1 VRRRSMLF
9 PLPADRLRA
18 IRPSRSR
25 MIASSLQMRLVII
38 ATNGPVDDL
47 QAADDQLIAATVIE
61 QPRCHFAAVK
71 AAPPWPD
78 SGDVGHLMQD
88 VAARMRILALDHCPS
103 IVTVL
108 NCPRPRAGLS
118 VRYRRLKPS
127 SLQEASL
134 RQIAATQISLH
145 CRSPNAR
152 RNAGGYRNSRRA
164 RIRSTHAT
172 FTDKKSTSTI
182 IYFPR
187 FEFDSG
193 SS

>member
-1 VRRRSMLF
+1 
-9 PLPADRLRA
+9 
-18 IRPSRSR
+18 

-71 AAPPWPD
+71 APPLWPD
-78 SGDVGHLMQD
+78 SGNVDHLMQD
-88 VAARMRILALDHCPS
+88 VAARIRILALDHCPS

-134 RQIAATQISLH
+134 RQIAATQVPYTAAPQTRDEMQAAIGTAA
-145 CRSPNAR
+145 AR
-152 RNAGGYRNSRRA
+152 
-164 RIRSTHAT
+164 
-172 FTDKKSTSTI
+172 
-182 IYFPR
+182 
-187 FEFDSG
+187 EFDPRMQPLLTRLRRRPSFIFPD
-193 SS
+193 SSSTAAVANAEL